1 MTNQIVVTQSSTPS
15 IVVEENNVQLVNVT
29 GMRGPKG
36 DTGAKGDDGTP
47 GGSFIHNQSALSA
60 TWTINHN
67 LNFNPNVT
75 AQDSSGSTIEGNVV
89 YINSNSLT
97 ITFSVASSGI
107 AYLS

>member
-1 MTNQIVVTQSSTPS
+1 MTEKIIVKQSSTPK
-15 IVVEENNVQLVNVT
+15 IVVEENDVQRINVT

-47 GGSFIHNQSALSA
+47 GGSYVHNQSALSA
-60 TWTINHN
+60 TWTIIHD

-75 AQDSSGSTIEGNVV
+75 SQDSGGSTIEGNVV
-89 YINSNSLT
+89 YIDSNSLT
-97 ITFSVASSGI
+97 ITFSAASSGV